1 MKPSKRRLCYL
12 ASCLVLGAGVAWH
25 SAARAAGEPPPLK
38 IGVLDDM
45 TGPNSENSG
54 AGTVEAIRMAIE
66 DYGGTVLGR
75 PIQLVLG
82 TDQNKPDI
90 AVSLAREWYTRDGVS
105 MITGLPNSASSLA
118 VNQIAHELGKVDI
131 VAAAASADITGKG
144 CSPNSVHWFHDTYAD
159 AKGLVDAMTAQG
171 VNSWYFITVDYNF
184 GLTLE
189 ADATRFIEQHGKRVL
204 GAARHPLGEL
214 DFSNVVLRAQASGA
228 DVIGLANASAD
239 LGNAIK
245 AMHEFHVTEKGQ
257 RVVAFFLNTPQVE
270 GVGQDVT
277 QGMITVTPIF
287 PALNAETIA
296 WSERFTKRLGGKPR
310 TPSAQMLGA
319 YGATLHYLKAVA
331 AAGTDDGAAVMAKM
345 RELPVND
352 MTIKNG
358 HIRADGRLIRDLYV
372 VQVKPKSEATS
383 RFDFFKVLAT
393 IPGDQ
398 AFRPLSDGACPYAK

>member
-1 MKPSKRRLCYL
+1 MKASKRGLCHL
-12 ASCLVLGAGVAWH
+12 ALCLVVGAGLAWH
-25 SAARAAGEPPPLK
+25 SAARADSGPLPLK

-54 AGTVEAIRMAIE
+54 VGTLEAIKMAVE
-66 DYGGTVLGR
+66 DYGGKVLGR
-75 PIQLVLG
+75 PIELVVA

-90 AVSLAREWYTRDGVS
+90 AVSIAREWYTRDGVS
-105 MITGLPNSASSLA
+105 LIAGLPNSASSLA
-118 VNQIAHELGKVDI
+118 VNQIARELGKVNI
-131 VAAAASADITGKG
+131 VDSAASADITGKG

-159 AKGLVDAMTAQG
+159 AKSLVDAMTAQG
-171 VNSWYFITVDYNF
+171 ANSWFFITVDYNF

-189 ADATRFIEQHGKRVL
+189 ADATKFIEQHGKKVL

-228 DVIGLANASAD
+228 NVIGLANASAD

-245 AMHEFHVTEKGQ
+245 AIHEFHVTEKGQ

-270 GVGQDVT
+270 GVGQEVT
-277 QGMITVTPIF
+277 QGMITVTPLF
-287 PALNAETIA
+287 PAMNAETVA
-296 WSERFTKRLGGKPR
+296 WSERFAKRLGKAR
-310 TPSAQMLGA
+310 SPSAQMMGA
-319 YGATLHYLKAVA
+319 YGSILHYLKAVA
-331 AAGTDDGAAVMAKM
+331 AAGTDEGNAVMAKM

-352 MTIKNG
+352 LTIKNG

-372 VQVKPKSEATS
+372 VQVKAPSESTS
-383 RFDFFKVLAT
+383 RFDYFKILAT

-398 AFRPLSDGACPYAK
+398 AFRPLSDGVCPYAK

>member
-1 MKPSKRRLCYL
+1 MKTSKGKLCHL
-12 ASCLVLGAGVAWH
+12 ALCLVFGGGIAWH
-25 SAARAAGEPPPLK
+25 AAAWADSAPPPLK

-54 AGTVEAIRMAIE
+54 VGTLEAIKMAVE
-66 DYGGTVLGR
+66 DYGGKVLGR
-75 PIQLVLG
+75 PIQLLVA

-90 AVSLAREWYTRDGVS
+90 AVSIAREWYTRDGVS
-105 MITGLPNSASSLA
+105 LITGLPNSASSLA
-118 VNQIAHELGKVDI
+118 VNQIARELGKVNI
-131 VAAAASADITGKG
+131 VTSAASADITGKG

-159 AKGLVDAMTAQG
+159 AKSLVDAMTTQG
-171 VNSWYFITVDYNF
+171 ANSWFFITVDYNF

-189 ADATRFIEQHGKRVL
+189 ADATRFIEQHGKKVL
-204 GAARHPLGEL
+204 GSARHPLGEL

-228 DVIGLANASAD
+228 NVIGLANASAD
-239 LGNAIK
+239 LGNTIK
-245 AMHEFHVTEKGQ
+245 VVHEFHVTEKGQ

-270 GVGQDVT
+270 GVGQEVT

-287 PALNAETIA
+287 PALNAETVA
-296 WSERFTKRLGGKPR
+296 WSERFAKRLGKPR
-310 TPSAQMLGA
+310 SPSAQMLGA

-331 AAGTDDGAAVMAKM
+331 AAGTDEGAAVMAKM

-352 MTIKNG
+352 LTIKNG

-372 VQVKPKSEATS
+372 VQVKPPSESTS
-383 RFDFFKVLAT
+383 RFDYFKVLAT

-398 AFRPLSDGACPYAK
+398 AFRPLSDGVCPYAK